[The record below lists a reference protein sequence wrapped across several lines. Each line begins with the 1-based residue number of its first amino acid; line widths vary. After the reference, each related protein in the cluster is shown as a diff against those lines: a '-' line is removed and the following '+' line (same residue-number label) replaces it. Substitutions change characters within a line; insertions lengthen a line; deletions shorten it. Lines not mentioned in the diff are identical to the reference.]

1 MNFLEKLDMLKAAK
15 GLNNHSLANLSGIPY
30 TTIDGWYKKGYDRI
44 KLSHLRRLCDCFE
57 ISLDAL
63 VRDDFFI
70 RVMPLEML
78 RIKKDVSEQE
88 VADALDISL
97 EQYQRYENGEVS
109 PDNKVIGQLAE
120 YFDCPEEYLREHHSI
135 VVNKKYQDE
144 AVKSFS
150 IESAGFVPTRRASSQ
165 REGFNLD
172 LMSTLQAPDRNRRV
186 ALLTPEELSLIE
198 KYRTLDERGRS
209 MVNSVLSN
217 ALEWSKPTS
226 QDE

>member
-44 KLSHLRRLCDCFE
+44 KLSHLRKLCDCFE

-109 PDNKVIGQLAE
+109 PDNKVISQLAE

-165 REGFNLD
+165 REGFNR
-172 LMSTLQAPDRNRRV
+172 SV